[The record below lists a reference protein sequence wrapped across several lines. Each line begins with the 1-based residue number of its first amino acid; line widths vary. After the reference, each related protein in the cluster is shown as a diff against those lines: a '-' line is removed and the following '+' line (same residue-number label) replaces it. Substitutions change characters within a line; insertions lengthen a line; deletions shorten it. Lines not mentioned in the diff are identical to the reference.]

1 MIVSRPAGESI
12 SIGKSG
18 VHNPCVL
25 WGVDLGGTK
34 TEVAVLDPDRLNSPL
49 LRRRVDTPAAEGYDA
64 VVNAIASLVRECA
77 EALGTPIPSKLGMGT
92 PGTTEP
98 TTGLLKNS
106 NTICLNGRPLQ
117 GDVARA
123 LGCEVLV
130 ANDANCFAL
139 AEAKFGAG
147 QDREV
152 VFGVI
157 LGTGIGGG
165 VVVRGHVLTGRHG
178 IAGEWGHTVMD
189 EEGPPCYCGQ
199 RGCLETLI
207 SGTAL
212 ERLYQDKTG
221 IRRRM
226 REIAVEDSEAAHATL
241 DHLVY
246 WFGRAIGGV
255 INLID
260 PDAIILGGGVGQ
272 IPGLPERFRAAALP
286 WTFNPELKTEIL
298 TPELGDSA
306 GVFGAALLTA

>member
-1 MIVSRPAGESI
+1 M
-12 SIGKSG
+12 
-18 VHNPCVL
+18 L

-64 VVNAIASLVRECA
+64 VVSAISDLVRACA
-77 EALGTPIPSKLGMGT
+77 ENLETPIPAQLGMGT

-98 TTGLLKNS
+98 ATGLLKNS
-106 NTICLNGRPLQ
+106 NTTCLNGRPLQ

-139 AEAKFGAG
+139 AEAEFGAG
-147 QDREV
+147 QHREV

-157 LGTGIGGG
+157 LGTGVGGG

-189 EEGPPCYCGQ
+189 EKGPPCYCGQ

-212 ERLYQDKTG
+212 ERFYLDKTG

-226 REIAVEDSEAAHATL
+226 RDIANEDSEASYATL
-241 DHLVY
+241 DHLAY

-286 WTFNPELKTEIL
+286 WTFNPELKTEFL

-306 GVFGAALLTA
+306 GVFGAALLTS

>member
-1 MIVSRPAGESI
+1 M
-12 SIGKSG
+12 
-18 VHNPCVL
+18 L

-34 TEVAVLDPDRLNSPL
+34 TEVAVLAPDRLNSPL

-64 VVNAIASLVRECA
+64 VVNAIAGLVRECA
-77 EALGTPIPSKLGMGT
+77 EALEMPIPAKLGMGT

-106 NTICLNGRPLQ
+106 NTTCLNGRPLQ

-123 LGCEVLV
+123 LGCDVLV

-157 LGTGIGGG
+157 LGTGVGGG

-189 EEGPPCYCGQ
+189 EAGPPCYCGQ

-207 SGTAL
+207 SGKAL
-212 ERLYQDKTG
+212 ERFYHDKTG
-221 IRRRM
+221 LRRRM
-226 REIAVEDSEAAHATL
+226 RDIANEDSEAARATL

-272 IPGLPERFRAAALP
+272 IPGLPVRFRASALP
-286 WTFNPELKTEIL
+286 WTFNPELNTEIL